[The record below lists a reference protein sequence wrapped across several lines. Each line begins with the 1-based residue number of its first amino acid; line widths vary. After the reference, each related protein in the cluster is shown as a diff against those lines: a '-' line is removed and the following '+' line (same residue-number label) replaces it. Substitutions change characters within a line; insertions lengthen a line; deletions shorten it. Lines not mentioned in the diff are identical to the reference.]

1 MGKTTLQQQ
10 IYYCHLGFFLQK
22 LYSGF
27 LTGQFFQIK
36 NKPISE
42 SFPCNN
48 NFKCKKT
55 ISVLTQRHVNTRQ
68 IITDLLAYLQ
78 NIVFPPGTGQD
89 VVVNW
94 VNVQALPADVR
105 STDKSVNKNKIQLPS
120 SKKLYHICNHWGK
133 KLQYI
138 CHYGCNF
145 SICSNHSKKISTRMY
160 M

>member
-68 IITDLLAYLQ
+68 IITDLRAYLQ

-105 STDKSVNKNKIQLPS
+105 STDKSVNKNKIQLASIIKETSPHLQPLEKKTAIYLS
-120 SKKLYHICNHWGK
+120 TKVTQTESFPCFRYIGTFSK
-133 KLQYI
+133 
-138 CHYGCNF
+138 
-145 SICSNHSKKISTRMY
+145 
-160 M
+160 